1 MNDIYLTEDEFCRR
15 YHIGA
20 RTAQRWRQT
29 GEGGP
34 LWVRLGFRR
43 IAYRLND
50 CEQWAA
56 SRTFPHRAAE
66 LAHQIAA

>member
-1 MNDIYLTEDEFCRR
+1 MPDDVYLTEDEFCRR

-20 RTAQRWRQT
+20 RTAQRWRRT

-34 LWVRLGFRR
+34 SWCRLGMRR
-43 IAYRLND
+43 IAYRLSD

-56 SRTFPHRAAE
+56 SRTFVSRAAE
-66 LAHQIAA
+66 LASAA